1 MSLALWSPEVSKAP
15 QRFRS
20 SKTQLK
26 EAWRNR
32 CLVHLQFMVELLN
45 LVACPPPPSSPALRP
60 LVYYYLLCHFPD
72 SSVSRIVHPQESRQP
87 PSLGIRLLPSDS
99 DRFGYPTKGEPPSPL
114 CICPPTQRLLYCLP
128 SFSTRSFSSTS
139 VRNSLSESCIQ
150 HCFKCSAKRWLEVSW
165 FSLLESF
172 DEAPLLSVNMC
183 SENTLVARIHSEEC
197 NNSATIS
204 ATEVLSALE
213 Q

>member
-1 MSLALWSPEVSKAP
+1 MSLALCSQAIDGVACPWLCVPRGSMVWHILGSVFPGDRWCGMSLALWSPEVSKAP

-32 CLVHLQFMVELLN
+32 CLVHLKFVVKLLD

-60 LVYYYLLCHFPD
+60 LVYNYLLCHFPD

-99 DRFGYPTKGEPPSPL
+99 DRFGYATKGEPLSPL
-114 CICPPTQRLLYCLP
+114 CICPPTQRLLYCLR
-128 SFSTRSFSSTS
+128 SFSTRSFSSNGVS
-139 VRNSLSESCIQ
+139 NSLFELCLQ
-150 HCFKCSAKRWLEVSW
+150 HGFKYFANRWPEISW
-165 FSLLESF
+165 FSL
-172 DEAPLLSVNMC
+172 
-183 SENTLVARIHSEEC
+183 TAR
-197 NNSATIS
+197 
-204 ATEVLSALE
+204 VF
-213 Q
+213 